1 MNFEFEI
8 SRVDC
13 ISKENYYSHFNVK
26 NTSQFLETPSPS
38 PIFIKK
44 TFSARSTPMPLVYKN
59 IIILFPSIQMI
70 IHSLTHVDHLTGG
83 LI

>member
-38 PIFIKK
+38 PTFFIKK

-59 IIILFPSIQMI
+59 IILFPSIQMI